1 MREGVEGL
9 LRYKSNP
16 PGKTSVPPK
25 RVAEIVRPHA
35 ETPPHEVTHWTARAM
50 NECPVPRGAPR
61 SGLAAFYQLQPK
73 TPTPVINPSVSC
85 TGANGDLRSR
95 WVSCHS
101 AASKGA
107 KGRFRHMLTFIMM
120 HSNVAVWSCAD
131 LQTMPS
137 GQGNLPEISRLPEP
151 GRHSLLL
158 GINSRSSA
166 RLRDHPGQS
175 VEGIKIKPRD
185 FR

>member
-120 HSNVAVWSCAD
+120 HSNVAVWVDICPKAWA
-131 LQTMPS
+131 TRRAA
-137 GQGNLPEISRLPEP
+137 LPLSLSEP
-151 GRHSLLL
+151 ATPQPAIRNRGSQ
-158 GINSRSSA
+158 
-166 RLRDHPGQS
+166 P
-175 VEGIKIKPRD
+175 
-185 FR
+185 

>member
-120 HSNVAVWSCAD
+120 HSNVAVCEGFRALAYES
-131 LQTMPS
+131 LQCRNPRAPLA
-137 GQGNLPEISRLPEP
+137 GLWVK
-151 GRHSLLL
+151 
-158 GINSRSSA
+158 
-166 RLRDHPGQS
+166 RLRGGLDG
-175 VEGIKIKPRD
+175 
-185 FR
+185 